1 MLLLYRSSIRLNN
14 NKKGIVT
21 GKDQS
26 SLFLKTNMFL
36 VRTESN
42 LLLLNEILS
51 RKKNKEKT
59 FFCFSLLSII
69 KKSQRH
75 FSNIFSEIEKKL
87 NDVE

>member
-1 MLLLYRSSIRLNN
+1 MLLLYQSSIRLNN

-26 SLFLKTNMFL
+26 FLFL
-36 VRTESN
+36 VRPESK

-51 RKKNKEKT
+51 RKKNKEKI